1 VGQATCIAPLQ
12 PFTLAAFQPWGIQRE
27 LVVQD
32 LSRRKGKGSAI
43 VFNGWIQHRCF
54 LPAMNHCA

>member
-43 VFNGWIQHRCF
+43 VFNG
-54 LPAMNHCA
+54 